1 MHSSHKVLL
10 SALSMLVV
18 VAAVVQAVDA
28 NASRTQ
34 LDWPRTVASTGEPAP
49 PAVSADLPDT
59 SAIESA
65 ATGSYPI
72 LWLGLGLLGLV
83 WLVTLLRGTLGPR
96 LRLDRRRD

>member
-18 VAAVVQAVDA
+18 VAAAGQAIDA
-28 NASRTQ
+28 NASRAQ
-34 LDWPRTVASTGEPAP
+34 LEWPGTGASTGEPAP
-49 PAVSADLPDT
+49 PAVPADLPDT
-59 SAIESA
+59 SSIESA

-72 LWLGLGLLGLV
+72 LWLGLGLLGIV
-83 WLVTLLRGTLGPR
+83 WLVTLLHGALGPR